1 VGYKPKQWVQS
12 SQWLGYTAL
21 FNLLNYAAVTA
32 PIGKADGE
40 LDHPVAGIDE
50 EWKGYAPRNEAD
62 RFNYDQC
69 MFSLPSGYFYLLG
82 YWGVFKTEHK
92 LV

>member
-1 VGYKPKQWVQS
+1 MQS
-12 SQWLGYTAL
+12 NQWLGYTAL

-40 LDHPVAGIDE
+40 LDHPVAGIDN
-50 EWKGYAPRNEAD
+50 EWKGYAPRNKAD

-69 MFSLPSGYFYLLG
+69 MFFLPSAYLYLLR
-82 YWGVFKTEHK
+82 YWPGRATGGGVQN
-92 LV
+92 